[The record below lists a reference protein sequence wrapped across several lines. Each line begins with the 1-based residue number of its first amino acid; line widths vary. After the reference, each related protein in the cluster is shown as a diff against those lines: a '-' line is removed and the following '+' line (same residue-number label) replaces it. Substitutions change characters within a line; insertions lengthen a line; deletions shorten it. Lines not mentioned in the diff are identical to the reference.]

1 MPARVSP
8 TEAVRAEIDGLFGS
22 GRDVGEILEEVVRLS
37 ARLVL
42 QQVLEEEVASW
53 LGRDWNCR
61 TAGERAGQRNGF
73 SDLAVKSTAGPI
85 SLKRPELRNTAEAF
99 ASQLLGKGVVRSEP
113 LEALVISG
121 WVRGLSDRGIE
132 ALLSE
137 ALGPEAALSRST
149 ASRICAR
156 LRDDFE
162 AFRHRDLTDIELDY
176 LFVDGSHFKMHDGS
190 KAEPVLV
197 AYGVTTL
204 GQPVLLAV
212 EPGGRES
219 HDAWAGFLDDLTARG
234 LRPPLSVISD
244 GAAGLIGA
252 VETHMASALRQR
264 CLIHRC
270 RNILAKVPAERS
282 DELKEAFWAI
292 FALPEDI
299 EAGTQAVA
307 AAQANI
313 DAFARRHEREFP
325 AAVKCLLADRQAL
338 TAYLRF
344 PPAHWK
350 RTRHTN
356 LIERTFGET
365 RRRVKAIGRLPG
377 EASCLTLVWAVLDR
391 ASHGWRGLTYTPAVA
406 RHLAELRHRLHQPTH
421 TDHEPL
427 AAVTQAAQHH
437 HPNLR
442 PTPPLHQT

>member
-8 TEAVRAEIDGLFGS
+8 TEAVRAEIDELFGS
-22 GRDVGEILEEVVRLS
+22 GRDIAEVLEEVMPLS

-42 QQVLEEEVASW
+42 QQVLEGEVTSW
-53 LGRDWNCR
+53 LGRGWNSR
-61 TAGERAGQRNGF
+61 ADGERAGQRNGF
-73 SDLAVKSTAGPI
+73 GDLTVKTTAGPVG
-85 SLKRPELRNTAEAF
+85 LKRPKLRNTSEAF

-132 ALLSE
+132 ALLAE

-149 ASRICAR
+149 ASRVCAR

-162 AFRHRDLTDIELDY
+162 AFRHRDLTDVELDY
-176 LFVDGSHFKMHDGS
+176 LFLDGSHFKMHDGS
-190 KAEPVLV
+190 RAEPVLV
-197 AYGVTTL
+197 AYGITTA

-212 EPGGRES
+212 EPGGCES
-219 HDAWAGFLDDLTARG
+219 HDAWAGFLSDLTDRG
-234 LRPPLSVISD
+234 LRTPLLVVTD
-244 GAAGLIGA
+244 GAAGLVGA
-252 VETHMASALRQR
+252 IETNMASALRQR

-270 RNILAKVPAERS
+270 RNVLAKVPAERL
-282 DELKEAFWAI
+282 DELKTAFWEI
-292 FALPEDI
+292 FELPEDT
-299 EAGTQAVA
+299 EAGTQAVS

-313 DAFARRHEREFP
+313 DAFTRRYQRELP

-350 RTRHTN
+350 RIRHTN

-365 RRRVKAIGRLPG
+365 RRRVKVIGRLPG

-391 ASHGWRGLTYTPAVA
+391 ASRGWRGLTYTPAIA
-406 RHLAELRHRLHQPTH
+406 RHLAELRHRLHQPSDTH
-421 TDHEPL
+421 NRL
-427 AAVTQAAQHH
+427 VAAVTQAA
-437 HPNLR
+437 
-442 PTPPLHQT
+442 